1 MEQEHFEAPSP
12 VLDTTCRG
20 LADVDFTDESALS
33 GAISEAQATADRR
46 AERLSNAVQG
56 AVSAWLREQRVDP
69 EHPPENWGRASPL
82 HQLSS
87 ADTV

>member
-1 MEQEHFEAPSP
+1 MEQEHFDAPPP
-12 VLDTTCRG
+12 VLEG
-20 LADVDFTDESALS
+20 LADVDFPDESALS

-69 EHPPENWGRASPL
+69 EHPPENWGQSLLAPSTEQ
-82 HQLSS
+82 H
-87 ADTV
+87 